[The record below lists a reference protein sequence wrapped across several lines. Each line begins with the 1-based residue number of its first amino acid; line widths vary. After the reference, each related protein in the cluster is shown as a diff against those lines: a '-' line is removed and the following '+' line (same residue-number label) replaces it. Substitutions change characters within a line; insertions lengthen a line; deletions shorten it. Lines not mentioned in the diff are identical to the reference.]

1 MDLSAYKTWE
11 FIIQASIIVV
21 SIVIGNIIRRK
32 VKFISNSLLPSSVIG
47 GLLIFIL
54 KFIPGVSS
62 AIDSGIMEI
71 ITYHCLGIG
80 FIALALKTGKK
91 TKDTNNKLVIMDAG
105 IITVLGYL
113 VQAIIGLGIT
123 ISLAVTLMPDLFPAA
138 GLLLPMGFGQGTGQA
153 LNMGKVFENLG
164 FINGTTF
171 GLAIAAVGFIV
182 ACVCGVI
189 YLNYLKSKGKLSEQV
204 KRIALNN
211 EMKSNIYDEDE
222 APLNESV
229 DKLTIQLGLI
239 FIVYMITYGV
249 ISLGSYLS
257 IEFLGNFGKNTVSP
271 LLWGFNFLFGSV
283 FAMLVK
289 KVMEALKKKG
299 IMTHQHVNNY
309 LMNRISGLFFD
320 IMIVAGIAAIDWKN
334 LEGLLIPLILV
345 CVLGTIATFFFV
357 KFVCNKTFKGYE
369 HEAFFSIFG
378 MLTGTASTGMILL
391 REIDPNFETPAADN
405 LVLQQVPAIAFGA
418 PILLL
423 IPFAGESLTNALIV
437 FGIVIVMFVVY
448 NIILLRKYIF
458 KKKSA

>member
-1 MDLSAYKTWE
+1 MDLSAYKAWE

-171 GLAIAAVGFIV
+171 
-182 ACVCGVI
+182 
-189 YLNYLKSKGKLSEQV
+189 
-204 KRIALNN
+204 
-211 EMKSNIYDEDE
+211 
-222 APLNESV
+222 
-229 DKLTIQLGLI
+229 
-239 FIVYMITYGV
+239 
-249 ISLGSYLS
+249 
-257 IEFLGNFGKNTVSP
+257 
-271 LLWGFNFLFGSV
+271 
-283 FAMLVK
+283 
-289 KVMEALKKKG
+289 
-299 IMTHQHVNNY
+299 
-309 LMNRISGLFFD
+309 
-320 IMIVAGIAAIDWKN
+320 
-334 LEGLLIPLILV
+334 
-345 CVLGTIATFFFV
+345 
-357 KFVCNKTFKGYE
+357 
-369 HEAFFSIFG
+369 
-378 MLTGTASTGMILL
+378 
-391 REIDPNFETPAADN
+391 PA
-405 LVLQQVPAIAFGA
+405 
-418 PILLL
+418 
-423 IPFAGESLTNALIV
+423 
-437 FGIVIVMFVVY
+437 
-448 NIILLRKYIF
+448 
-458 KKKSA
+458 